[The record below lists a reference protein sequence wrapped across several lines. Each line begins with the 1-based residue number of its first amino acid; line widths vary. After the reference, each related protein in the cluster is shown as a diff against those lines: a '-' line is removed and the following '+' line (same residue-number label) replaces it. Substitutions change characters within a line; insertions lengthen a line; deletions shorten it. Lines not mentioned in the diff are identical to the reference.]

1 MWHAFRLHCQRESEV
16 VENGGD
22 EWGKS
27 GEMGKGREKKRNKQV
42 GKRNEA
48 RTKPNKFDLIALLER
63 QKGGKAG
70 KARGKSG
77 VHCTWGY
84 MGDHSVITPACGV
97 LWRLLFNGLML
108 PPNKYKTIRMR
119 RCHLALAANFS
130 LCVSYF
136 FLHSHTHTHT
146 SALKAKP
153 AWPPLEDSTCSF
165 IFRLTSTS
173 VAASSTSPPTWPPRP
188 PAPLTH
194 TLWHALG
201 CH

>member
-1 MWHAFRLHCQRESEV
+1 MCGMLLGCIAKERAKWWRTAA
-16 VENGGD
+16 
-22 EWGKS
+22 
-27 GEMGKGREKKRNKQV
+27 MKGREKKRNKQV

-48 RTKPNKFDLIALLER
+48 RTKPNKFDLIALSER

-108 PPNKYKTIRMR
+108 PPKKYKTIRMR

-153 AWPPLEDSTCSF
+153 A
-165 IFRLTSTS
+165 
-173 VAASSTSPPTWPPRP
+173 
-188 PAPLTH
+188 
-194 TLWHALG
+194 
-201 CH
+201 

>member
-1 MWHAFRLHCQRESEV
+1 MCGMLLGCIAKERAKWWRTAAMSR
-16 VENGGD
+16 
-22 EWGKS
+22 GKS

-48 RTKPNKFDLIALLER
+48 RTKPNKFDLIALSER

-146 SALKAKP
+146 HKRIKSQTSMTPTRRFHLQLHL
-153 AWPPLEDSTCSF
+153 PLNFNFSRSF
-165 IFRLTSTS
+165 IYLLTYLTPQT
-173 VAASSTSPPTWPPRP
+173 APP
-188 PAPLTH
+188 H
-194 TLWHALG
+194 
-201 CH
+201 